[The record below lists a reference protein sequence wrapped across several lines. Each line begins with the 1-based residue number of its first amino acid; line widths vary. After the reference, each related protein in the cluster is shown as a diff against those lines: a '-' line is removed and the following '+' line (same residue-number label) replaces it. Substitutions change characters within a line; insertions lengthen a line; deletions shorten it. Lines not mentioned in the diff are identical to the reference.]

1 MYSFDMSPMK
11 NLTSTLRE
19 LANGERCVFS
29 STDLLGAFPSFG
41 VGVSTTEA
49 SAKLAVI
56 LSRAVKAGVL
66 ERVCRGIYY
75 YPVAGYRRE
84 NILFHAAAR
93 LRAGEFNYLSLE
105 TVLSEAGVISQI
117 PMNTITLMSSG
128 RSHVVD
134 CGNYGRI
141 EFVHTEQRAGALAKE
156 LAFDSERRLWRASVK
171 QALRDSRVTRRSK
184 DLINTEEN
192 YEFI

>member
-1 MYSFDMSPMK
+1 MYTFSMNPMK
-11 NLTSTLRE
+11 QLTSTLRD
-19 LANGERCVFS
+19 LADRDSCVYS
-29 STDLLGAFPSFG
+29 SSDLLGVIPMLS
-41 VGVSTTEA
+41 VGVSSSDA

-75 YPVAGYRRE
+75 YPVQGYRQE

-93 LRAGEFNYLSLE
+93 LRASEFNYLSLE

-117 PMNTITLMSSG
+117 PMNRITLMSSG

-134 CGNYGRI
+134 CGDFGRI
-141 EFVHTEQRAGALAKE
+141 EFVHTEQKAGALTEE
-156 LAFDSERRLWRASVK
+156 LVFDSERRLWRVSVK
-171 QALRDSRVTRRSK
+171 QALRDARVTRRSK
-184 DLINTEEN
+184 DLINSEEA

>member
-1 MYSFDMSPMK
+1 MNPMK
-11 NLTSTLRE
+11 QLTSTLRD
-19 LANGERCVFS
+19 LADRDRCVFS
-29 STDLLGAFPSFG
+29 SSDLLGALPMLS
-41 VGVSTTEA
+41 VGVSSPNA

-75 YPVAGYRRE
+75 YPVQGYRQE

-93 LRAGEFNYLSLE
+93 LRASEFNYLSLE
-105 TVLSEAGVISQI
+105 TVLSEAGAISQI
-117 PMNTITLMSSG
+117 PMNRITLMSSG

-134 CGNYGRI
+134 CGDFGRI
-141 EFVHTEQRAGALAKE
+141 EFVHTEQKAGALTEE
-156 LAFDSERRLWRASVK
+156 LVFDSERRLWRGSVK
-171 QALRDSRVTRRSK
+171 QALRDARVTRRSQ
-184 DLINTEEN
+184 DLINSEEA

>member
-1 MYSFDMSPMK
+1 MSPMK

-56 LSRAVKAGVL
+56 LSRAVKGGVL

-75 YPVAGYRRE
+75 YPLVGAGYRRE

-141 EFVHTEQRAGALAKE
+141 EFVHTEQRPEKLKGE
-156 LAFDSERRLWRASVK
+156 LVHDAERRLWKASVK
-171 QALRDSRVTRRSK
+171 QAMRDLRVTRRSK
-184 DLINTEEN
+184 GLINVD
-192 YEFI
+192 IAGKLR